1 MPIWIID
8 DDQEMIN
15 AISLMLKILGYQ
27 VESYLNAP
35 SAAKQLLAG
44 ARPKAIFLDIN
55 MPQVTGLDFLEFM
68 RSRKEY
74 DMISVVMLS
83 TEAADVQVDK
93 AIAMGANNYIF
104 KPVMIE
110 ELEKVL
116 ANIA

>member
-1 MPIWIID
+1 MPIWIVD

-15 AISLMLKILGYQ
+15 AITLMLKILGYQ
-27 VESYLNAP
+27 VESFLNAP
-35 SAAKQLLAG
+35 SAAKKLLSG
-44 ARPKAIFLDIN
+44 AKPKAIFLDIN
-55 MPQVTGLDFLEFM
+55 MPQVTGLDFLEFV

-74 DMISVVMLS
+74 DMIPVVMLS

-93 AIAMGANNYIF
+93 AIGLGATNYIF

-116 ANIA
+116 ATI